1 MPKNLGQNLRSY
13 DDDVTSDIWV
23 PHVHN
28 RFEVTTH
35 ANFSLDEMCQSI
47 DGVGKLV
54 LSVLCRETDEPRHL
68 TRSQLMS

>member
-1 MPKNLGQNLRSY
+1 MPENSGQNLRSY

-23 PHVHN
+23 PHVHD
-28 RFEVTTH
+28 RFEVIAH
-35 ANFSLDEMCQSI
+35 ANLSLDEMCQSI